1 MCVNNLPKVV
11 TWKREAGIRIRDL
24 RSRKSNALTTTP
36 PCRPLLIVTVKNK
49 NVDCGNQLYTPK
61 FTCFH
66 DDLTNDKVT
75 IVTRVCVTML
85 SWQIIIC

>member
-1 MCVNNLPKVV
+1 MCVDNLPKVV

-36 PCRPLLIVTVKNK
+36 
-49 NVDCGNQLYTPK
+49 YTTK

-66 DDLTNDKVT
+66 DDLTNGKVT
-75 IVTRVCVTML
+75 IVTRICVTML